1 MHKHAKVSISFRA
14 CSKRPILTP
23 FQQKDVLTKML
34 AFCFRK
40 QFVFSLVLCLNYT
53 FGTSLNQA
61 YNLLLVH

>member
-23 FQQKDVLTKML
+23 FQQKDVLTKIW
-34 AFCFRK
+34 AFVSVSNLF
-40 QFVFSLVLCLNYT
+40 FSLVLCLNYT

>member
-23 FQQKDVLTKML
+23 FQQEDVLTKIW
-34 AFCFRK
+34 AFVSVSNLF
-40 QFVFSLVLCLNYT
+40 FSLVLCLNYT